1 MPAKP
6 EQTGTL
12 PPDMRDV
19 AKTAR
24 RGLWI
29 IAIGLGGF
37 ILWASLAPLAQGV
50 AGSGTV
56 VVAGERK
63 TVQALTGGA
72 VERIM
77 VREGDHVQAEQ
88 LLMADGAFRYLIQK
102 LESALLQHAD
112 KLEPLDAKLIRLIT
126 DNPAITLGELMQLT
140 QCTVTEA
147 RLARF
152 QADSW

>member
-1 MPAKP
+1 MNDDISIS
-6 EQTGTL
+6 L
-12 PPDMRDV
+12 PSLIHRIGREAVKQAQAIAAQYDCELKRVRRSRNWCMV
-19 AKTAR
+19 GAAIKIQSCTAR
-24 RGLWI
+24 L
-29 IAIGLGGF
+29 
-37 ILWASLAPLAQGV
+37 
-50 AGSGTV
+50 
-56 VVAGERK
+56 
-63 TVQALTGGA
+63 
-72 VERIM
+72 
-77 VREGDHVQAEQ
+77 QAEQ
-88 LLMADGAFRYLIQK
+88 LLMADGSFRYLIQK

>member
-1 MPAKP
+1 MNDDISIS
-6 EQTGTL
+6 L
-12 PPDMRDV
+12 PSLIHRVGREAVKQAQAIAAQYDCELKRVRRSRNWCMV
-19 AKTAR
+19 GAAIKIQSCTAR
-24 RGLWI
+24 L
-29 IAIGLGGF
+29 
-37 ILWASLAPLAQGV
+37 
-50 AGSGTV
+50 
-56 VVAGERK
+56 
-63 TVQALTGGA
+63 
-72 VERIM
+72 
-77 VREGDHVQAEQ
+77 QAEQ
-88 LLMADGAFRYLIQK
+88 LLMADGVFRYLIQK

>member
-1 MPAKP
+1 MNDDISIS
-6 EQTGTL
+6 L
-12 PPDMRDV
+12 PSLIHRIGREAVKQAQAIATQYDCELKRVRRSRNWCMV
-19 AKTAR
+19 GAAIKIQSCTAR
-24 RGLWI
+24 L
-29 IAIGLGGF
+29 
-37 ILWASLAPLAQGV
+37 
-50 AGSGTV
+50 
-56 VVAGERK
+56 
-63 TVQALTGGA
+63 
-72 VERIM
+72 
-77 VREGDHVQAEQ
+77 QAEQ
-88 LLMADGAFRYLIQK
+88 LLMADGVFRYLIQK

>member
-1 MPAKP
+1 MNDDISIS
-6 EQTGTL
+6 L
-12 PPDMRDV
+12 PSLIHRIGREAVKQAQAIAAQYDCELKRV
-19 AKTAR
+19 RRSRNWCIVGAAIKIQSCCAR
-24 RGLWI
+24 L
-29 IAIGLGGF
+29 
-37 ILWASLAPLAQGV
+37 
-50 AGSGTV
+50 
-56 VVAGERK
+56 
-63 TVQALTGGA
+63 
-72 VERIM
+72 
-77 VREGDHVQAEQ
+77 QAEQ
-88 LLMADGAFRYLIQK
+88 LLMADGVFRYLIQK